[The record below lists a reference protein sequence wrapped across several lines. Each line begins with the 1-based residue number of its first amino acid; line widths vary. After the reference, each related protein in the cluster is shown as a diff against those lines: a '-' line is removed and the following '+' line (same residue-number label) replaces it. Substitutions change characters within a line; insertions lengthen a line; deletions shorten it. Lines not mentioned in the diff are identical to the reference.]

1 MSRFAP
7 SVSSRPRALT
17 ATLTAMG
24 VLATA
29 TLAGSPAVASADQSS
44 ADGLRTNIYYTL
56 RDLSSERGTRALY
69 QRIVNAAREVCP
81 GYDSR
86 WSDEIAA
93 SKQCQRAAI
102 ARAIGQIGNARLAA
116 LDEQT
121 VQLAN
126 EG

>member
-7 SVSSRPRALT
+7 SVSPRARALT

-29 TLAGSPAVASADQSS
+29 ALLGSPSVASAGQPA

-56 RDLSSERGTRALY
+56 RDLSTERGIRALY
-69 QRIVNAAREVCP
+69 QRIVNAAQEVCP
-81 GYDSR
+81 GNDSR
-86 WSDEIAA
+86 WGDEVA
-93 SKQCQRAAI
+93 SSKECQRAAI

-116 LDEQT
+116 INERT
-121 VQLAN
+121 VELAN